1 MSRIGGGGDEDKT
14 KVPETGTNGSGHS
27 KIGGG
32 SDTSTS
38 STDDVI
44 KALTGKKLDFA
55 ERQAEAADRYNPYS
69 SNPEVARLQR
79 QRDIILN
86 SSNANDPR
94 AKSGLAEIDKLIGQA
109 EQKAR
114 IEKLPKNIVT
124 GNTQFLSPLT
134 PFEDIGRN
142 VIPQSAITPMANGY
156 DGSGMYTP
164 YNTEI
169 EDATKSFEKLPSVED
184 TLERMYN
191 ERVDAAMEAYGKEAK
206 KVGTGEQVDWIKGQI
221 QKTDSDIQELDQA
234 IANTSMSGLDV
245 TDLQEQRNALV
256 AKRDAYSTELAKAE
270 EQWKNNPANPEYRSP
285 EQKALTAKQQT
296 RLDEI
301 GKRLDELSVM
311 AGYATTDPNAG
322 IAITNETNQLKAEAA
337 QMLRAN
343 RDLKAPSAM
352 AGAWLGGSV
361 MKGVGSFDQSVTEF
375 LDKTL
380 GLGDLLGEVW
390 AMVGLDPERNPITAL
405 NRRIHEDNEKNA
417 EYFGTMT
424 QGNKGAQTAMN
435 YGQQTVAAIP
445 AAILAYMTAGSSM
458 ASTAGLTTSAYLN
471 SLSGAEQ
478 TVAMVGEAV
487 KQMTASPNFLV
498 SFMQESGNSYENA
511 LNAGMSDADAAMYS
525 MLYAYIAAMVEVGGT
540 SELAGGTQQFAQK
553 VAEGP
558 KGVIPGLA
566 EYAKSIVGE
575 MGEESVQGMLER
587 GLQAPFGVDTA
598 LYSND
603 PTQNAIIKPN
613 EMLEE
618 AKGAAVVSALMGGPG
633 AIINTVNSIQQN
645 QQTEAPAPVEAPA
658 EAPTVNTPVEAV
670 AENAPSV
677 TPESVAEALAPM
689 PEQTQTDTTSL
700 KERQNAII
708 QAAHPANP
716 DSQQTWIN
724 SADDIMT
731 FDEATDGIDY
741 DVTPDYTAAMIE
753 EAKQSGYITVYSSNN
768 IRNGT
773 FVTPSKMLAQDYAG
787 GGDVHSMR
795 VKLSDVAWID
805 EEQGQYARTS
815 SRFGN
820 STKSSNITP
829 STQAAITEE
838 ANSVADALASV
849 DQTSIDASNVS
860 EETGVNIPVEQSA
873 SETQNNAENEDVY
886 RERGES
892 RNIRTDDARAEEL
905 RNFKEQNP
913 DMYKVV
919 RNEKTLQKALDI
931 FDSQGVEGSAATLE
945 QALADARNGKK
956 LPLEMVPLHKL
967 VCDELAKA
975 GQVERANRISSD
987 LGAELTYAGQ
997 LGQANIILRNSSATA
1012 RADAFAKTLDKLIG
1026 ENKAAIDPES
1036 VQDLVDRYR
1045 AAENDEARDAI
1056 LDDAITAIAQSSP
1069 TSFLEAITAIR
1080 YLNMLGNFKTQ
1091 IRNVVGNT
1099 GMLVAARAKNRVLAV
1114 EQMAA
1119 NAVWNMIGK
1128 GDAVTQT
1135 NTLTTNKEL
1144 FSEAWKMFA
1153 EDQKAAYGEGK
1164 YSDVVRG
1171 NKAIQDKKT
1180 VFKWNWKGDA
1190 ETQQGAILRKIAD
1203 APMKVLEA
1211 YRKAT
1216 GWAMEEGDV
1225 IFQKVTYAQVLAD
1238 YAKAQGYKSLAD
1250 VPAEQLQTMREYA
1263 IKEAQEA
1270 TFHDKNAVSEYF
1282 SGFDRDWASK
1292 YGNVGRLA
1300 RGVMQGVVPFR
1311 QTPANVGVR
1320 MEEYSPLGL
1329 INTFVDTVNAIQG
1342 KKDVNSVLNTL
1353 AKTVSGSG
1361 LAALGFILAKN
1372 GLARGKE
1379 DDEKLANYERNVQ
1392 GLGDYSIVLPDGT
1405 TVSLD
1410 WLQPESAS
1418 FFVGVEAAKYFDDG
1432 VQADDFMSLL
1442 GSTTDIAL
1450 NMSFLSGLSGSLEDI
1465 AKINGDKK
1473 AVVQYLLNS
1482 LLSYGGQV
1490 MTNSLLGQAEQASE
1504 QYRQTTYTDPDSP
1517 IPTNVQKVLGKMSAK
1532 TPGLDYN
1539 QADYIDAWGRR
1550 QDNGPVAGRIAESF
1564 FSPAYINEN
1573 RSTDVDDELKRLH
1586 EAVGNE
1592 IEGTVFPSSP
1602 ARSTEINGVRLS
1614 PEEYETYA
1622 VTGGQKALELVTDF
1636 INSPGYADLD
1646 DKTKAETIKKLYG
1659 YAKLDAKNAVLEAR
1673 GEEPETD
1680 KGYEKAKAV
1689 MDAAGMSWG
1698 EYLGFDATVPKKYE
1712 DLARFL
1718 LDSDFTEEQQEALY
1732 DIYNTSKTPF
1742 STFRDKEQAAK
1753 DAGFESADVFEAMLA
1768 DVKAFKANVKN
1779 EYDSNGN
1786 VEAAEYIRD
1795 QDLTDEQKD
1804 TLIGEVSTG
1813 LKDYYNVVRGLDVG
1827 ANDAIDLLLA
1837 IDATTAKGSTQNNG
1851 DVSQGELIAYFYAH
1865 PEDEWLI
1872 SAIWNSK
1879 ERSKG
1884 DWDTAKGKNFK

>member
-1 MSRIGGGGDEDKT
+1 MARQHYTVNTGAPVANAPASSSSKHGRQHYTVGTGDT
-14 KVPETGTNGSGHS
+14 
-27 KIGGG
+27 
-32 SDTSTS
+32 SDTPTTPTTS
-38 STDDVI
+38 DVVD
-44 KALTGKKLDFA
+44 ALTNKLSFK
-55 ERQAEAADRYNPYS
+55 ERQAEEADRF
-69 SNPEVARLQR
+69 V
-79 QRDIILN
+79 
-86 SSNANDPR
+86 
-94 AKSGLAEIDKLIGQA
+94 
-109 EQKAR
+109 QKN
-114 IEKLPKNIVT
+114 LPKNIVT

-134 PFEDIGRN
+134 PFEDVGRN

-156 DGSGMYTP
+156 DGSGTYTP

-169 EDATKSFEKLPSVED
+169 EDATASFEKLPSVED
-184 TLERMYN
+184 TVLRRFN
-191 ERVDAAMEAYGKEAK
+191 EKVDAAMETYGKESK
-206 KVGTGEQVDWIKGQI
+206 KVGFKEQVDWINGQLT
-221 QKTDSDIQELDQA
+221 KVNSDIQQIDLD

-245 TDLQEQRNALV
+245 SDLQKQRDALV
-256 AKRDAYSTELAKAE
+256 AKRDAYSSELAKAE
-270 EQWKNNPANPEYRSP
+270 ELWKNNPENPEYRTD
-285 EQKALTAKQQT
+285 EQKALTASQQT

-311 AGYATTDPNAG
+311 AGYASDPDTG
-322 IAITNETNQLKAEAA
+322 LAISNETNQLKAEAA
-337 QMLRAN
+337 QLLRAN
-343 RDLKAPSAM
+343 RDLQAPAAM
-352 AGAWLGGSV
+352 AGSWLGGSV

-380 GLGDLLGEVW
+380 GLGDLLGEIW
-390 AMVGLDPERNPITAL
+390 AMHGLDPERNPITAL

-458 ASTAGLTTSAYLN
+458 ASTAGLSSSAYLN
-471 SLSGAEQ
+471 SLSGAER
-478 TVAMVGEAV
+478 TVAMVGDAV

-511 LNAGMSDADAAMYS
+511 LNSGMSNADAAMYS

-566 EYAKSIVGE
+566 DYAKSIVGE
-575 MGEESVQGMLER
+575 MGEEAVQGMLER

-603 PTQNAIIKPN
+603 PTQNAIIKPS

-633 AIINTVNSIQQN
+633 VIQNTVGSIAQN
-645 QQTEAPAPVEAPA
+645 QNAAPAVEAPAEAQAEAQVEAPA
-658 EAPTVNTPVEAV
+658 EAPAINTPVEAT
-670 AENAPSV
+670 EQNAPV
-677 TPESVAEALAPM
+677 INTPTE
-689 PEQTQTDTTSL
+689 T
-700 KERQNAII
+700 
-708 QAAHPANP
+708 NP
-716 DSQQTWIN
+716 
-724 SADDIMT
+724 
-731 FDEATDGIDY
+731 
-741 DVTPDYTAAMIE
+741 
-753 EAKQSGYITVYSSNN
+753 
-768 IRNGT
+768 
-773 FVTPSKMLAQDYAG
+773 
-787 GGDVHSMR
+787 
-795 VKLSDVAWID
+795 
-805 EEQGQYARTS
+805 
-815 SRFGN
+815 
-820 STKSSNITP
+820 
-829 STQAAITEE
+829 
-838 ANSVADALASV
+838 VADALASI

-873 SETQNNAENEDVY
+873 VETQNNAENEAVY

-892 RNIRTDDARAEEL
+892 RNIRTDEARAEEL

-913 DMYKVV
+913 DIYEVV
-919 RNEKTLQKALDI
+919 KNEKTLQKALDI
-931 FDSQGVEGSAATLE
+931 FDTQGVEGSAATLE

-956 LPLEMVPLHKL
+956 LSLEMIPLHKL
-967 VCDELAKA
+967 VCDELAKS
-975 GQVERANRISSD
+975 GQVERANRISAD

-997 LGQANIILRNSSATA
+997 QVQANAILRNSSATA
-1012 RADAFAKTLDKLIG
+1012 KADAFSKTLDKLIG
-1026 ENKAAIDPES
+1026 ENKAAVDQTA
-1036 VQDLVDRYR
+1036 VDDLINRYR
-1045 AAENDEARDAI
+1045 AAETDEARDAI

-1069 TSFLEAITAIR
+1069 SNLRDMFTALR
-1080 YLNMLGNFKTQ
+1080 YMNMLGNFKTQ
-1091 IRNVVGNT
+1091 GRNILGNT
-1099 GMLVAARAKNRVLAV
+1099 GMLLAARGKNRILAL
-1114 EQMAA
+1114 EQATV
-1119 NAVWNMIGK
+1119 NAVSNMLGK
-1128 GDAVTQT
+1128 GDVVTRT
-1135 NTLTTNKEL
+1135 NTLTTDKAL
-1144 FSEAWKMFA
+1144 FKEAWKMFA

-1164 YSDVVRG
+1164 YSDVAQG
-1171 NKAIQDKKT
+1171 NQQIREKKT
-1180 VFKWNWKGDA
+1180 VFKWNWQGEA
-1190 ETQQGAILRKIAD
+1190 ETRGQEIGRAIAD
-1203 APMKVLEA
+1203 VPMEILEG

-1216 GWAMEEGDV
+1216 SWAMEEGDV
-1225 IFQKVTYAQVLAD
+1225 IFQKITYAQVLAD

-1292 YGNVGRLA
+1292 YGNVGKLA

-1329 INTFVDTVNAIQG
+1329 INTFVDTVKVARG
-1342 KKDVNSVLNTL
+1342 KGDVNSVLNTL

-1450 NMSFLSGLSGSLEDI
+1450 NMSFLSGLSDSLEDI

-1573 RSTDVDDELKRLH
+1573 RSTEVDDELKRLH

-1659 YAKLDAKNAVLEAR
+1659 YAKLDAKNAVLESR

-1698 EYLGFDATVPKKYE
+1698 EYLNASDSLGKSQESTAQYLFNSDLDPEQAEAVYNVYYPDAKHPYSEFADKFQTV
-1712 DLARFL
+1712 A
-1718 LDSDFTEEQQEALY
+1718 DSGFTEEEYDALGETIKAAKEGKEPWDSAGNSAVVDAILGAVDRGLSEDAAASLIIDGTSKNYKNPFSALLDDGKTMQEAM
-1732 DIYNTSKTPF
+1732 DILALIDVPDKDGNPPNRSIDQKELVAYYKEHPEEEEIIALIWDAMGYTGKT
-1742 STFRDKEQAAK
+1742 TK
-1753 DAGFESADVFEAMLA
+1753 DWET
-1768 DVKAFKANVKN
+1768 
-1779 EYDSNGN
+1779 Y
-1786 VEAAEYIRD
+1786 
-1795 QDLTDEQKD
+1795 
-1804 TLIGEVSTG
+1804 
-1813 LKDYYNVVRGLDVG
+1813 
-1827 ANDAIDLLLA
+1827 
-1837 IDATTAKGSTQNNG
+1837 KGS
-1851 DVSQGELIAYFYAH
+1851 L
-1865 PEDEWLI
+1865 
-1872 SAIWNSK
+1872 K
-1879 ERSKG
+1879 
-1884 DWDTAKGKNFK
+1884 